1 MLIYPNI
8 LHNILKG
15 LGAPIT
21 VYIDTKHCELEQC
34 NGSLAL
40 DTKSCKDNGHL
51 ALALPIQGKL
61 VLRLP
66 RHCAGQTRASPG
78 AWGSL
83 SATWAKG
90 NTNARFS
97 LLIVIIILLLII
109 KILIFIPQMIIF
121 LVFILLIIN
130 KIIIFI
136 TQIILFFI

>member
-15 LGAPIT
+15 FGAPIT
-21 VYIDTKHCELEQC
+21 VYINTKHCELEQC

-61 VLRLP
+61 ALGLP
-66 RHCAGQTRASPG
+66 GHCAGQTRASPG
-78 AWGSL
+78 AWGSP
-83 SATWAKG
+83 SATWPKG

-109 KILIFIPQMIIF
+109 KILIFILQLIIF
-121 LVFILLIIN
+121 LVFILLII